1 MQDDSND
8 YEEGIPDIDEKT
20 LVRSKEQYEEREINL
35 RKMALN
41 KILVQVG
48 SNCKGVDIGA
58 GLENCMTKFDKS
70 KLKYRRAFSMS
81 PICEGVDQANPWD
94 EAYGSENASMGEYCR
109 ERRYSWPL
117 NKGQI
122 DSVPNP

>member
-41 KILVQVG
+41 KILV
-48 SNCKGVDIGA
+48 
-58 GLENCMTKFDKS
+58 
-70 KLKYRRAFSMS
+70 
-81 PICEGVDQANPWD
+81 
-94 EAYGSENASMGEYCR
+94 
-109 ERRYSWPL
+109 
-117 NKGQI
+117 
-122 DSVPNP
+122 